1 MLSARV
7 SEIFSIGLQSFTYD
21 YKISERRGILAP
33 VDESSTG
40 VEIVAIFHNRNKDW
54 EVSVDLQSDYRVVR
68 LRYFF
73 DIY

>member
-1 MLSARV
+1 M
-7 SEIFSIGLQSFTYD
+7 YD
-21 YKISERRGILAP
+21 YKISERRGTLAP

-54 EVSVDLQSDYRVVR
+54 EVSVSAYRVVR
-68 LRYFF
+68 VRYFF